1 VNSVSEQDRS
11 HEGLIS
17 LLAGISVGAVIGAAA
32 ALLLAPQ
39 SGAETRSYIG
49 DTAGEML
56 GKIRDS
62 MDDVRAKLDEVIANT
77 KQVVSRRGETA
88 SVGAGSGETAVPP
101 SPPI

>member
-88 SVGAGSGETAVPP
+88 SAGAGGGETAGAP
-101 SPPI
+101 SPSV

>member
-1 VNSVSEQDRS
+1 MSEQDRS

-17 LLAGISVGAVIGAAA
+17 LLAGISVGAVIGAAT

-49 DTAGEML
+49 DTTGEVL

-62 MDDVRAKLDEVIANT
+62 MDEVRAKLDQVIANT
-77 KQVVSRRGETA
+77 KQVVGRRGESA
-88 SVGAGSGETAVPP
+88 AAGSGDATGA
-101 SPPI
+101 SSATL

>member
-1 VNSVSEQDRS
+1 MSEQDRS

-17 LLAGISVGAVIGAAA
+17 LLAGISVGAVIGAAT

-49 DTAGEML
+49 DTTGEVL

-62 MDDVRAKLDEVIANT
+62 MDEVRAKLDQVIANT
-77 KQVVSRRGETA
+77 KQVVGRRGESA
-88 SVGAGSGETAVPP
+88 PAGSSDATGASSATL
-101 SPPI
+101 